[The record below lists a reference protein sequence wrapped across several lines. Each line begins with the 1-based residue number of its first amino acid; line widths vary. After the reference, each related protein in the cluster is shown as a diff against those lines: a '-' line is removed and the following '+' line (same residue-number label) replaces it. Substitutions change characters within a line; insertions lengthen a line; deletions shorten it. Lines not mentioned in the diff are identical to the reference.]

1 MTSSSADP
9 AAVAAP
15 EAPAPRRAR
24 FDRRLLAI
32 PGFLVLLTV
41 VALAALAVGR
51 YTVPP
56 NEIVRILLSQVFPLD
71 RTWYAQE
78 RTVVLDV
85 RLPRVLLSILLGA
98 GLALTGAVMQAVF
111 RNPLA
116 SAQVL
121 GVSSGASF
129 GGVLILLAGFG
140 GAALVGGAF
149 LGGVLALVLVVA
161 IARAVPGAP
170 LLMIVLGGTVVGAMF
185 QTMVSFITYIAD
197 PYSELP
203 SIVFWLMGSLATAT
217 YTKAGT
223 AAIPI
228 VAAGLVVLALR
239 WRLNILAMGDEDATA
254 LGLNPARLRNVLLL
268 CVALI
273 TAGSV
278 SVAGVIGW
286 VGLVVPH
293 LVRMM
298 VGTDNRMVLPV
309 SALLGAAYLTAIDT
323 LSRTLST
330 AEIPIGILTAIIGA
344 PFFVVLLIR
353 NRSRL
358 WGADARGWFAL
369 LPLFGQGAVDLSRRI
384 GPRRRGRGVRCARA
398 ERTR

>member
-1 MTSSSADP
+1 ML
-9 AAVAAP
+9 AV
-15 EAPAPRRAR
+15 
-24 FDRRLLAI
+24 
-32 PGFLVLLTV
+32 PGFLLLLIV
-41 VALAALAVGR
+41 VAVGALAVGR

-56 NEIVRILLSQVFPLD
+56 NEIVRILGGQVLPIEQ
-71 RTWYAQE
+71 TWYPQE
-78 RTVVLDV
+78 ATVVLDV

-129 GGVLILLAGFG
+129 GGVLILLAGFS

-149 LGGVLALVLVVA
+149 LGGVVALALVIA

-170 LLMIVLGGTVVGAMF
+170 LLMIILGGTVVGAMF
-185 QTMVSFITYIAD
+185 QAMVSFITYIAD

-203 SIVFWLMGSLATAT
+203 SIVFWLMGSLATAS
-217 YTKAGT
+217 YTKVLT

-228 VAAGLVVLALR
+228 VAAGLVVLVLR

-254 LGLNPARLRNVLLL
+254 LGLAPQRLRNLLL
-268 CVALI
+268 VCVALI

-309 SALLGAAYLTAIDT
+309 SALLGAVYLTLIDT
-323 LSRTLST
+323 LSRTIST

-344 PFFVVLLIR
+344 PFFVALLIR
-353 NRSRL
+353 NRTRL
-358 WGADARGWFAL
+358 WGSDA
-369 LPLFGQGAVDLSRRI
+369 
-384 GPRRRGRGVRCARA
+384 
-398 ERTR
+398 